1 MNVSL
6 EVVAMSRNAEEV
18 LEAAL
23 ALPEAERAEVVA
35 RLQESIGGFADAEIA
50 AAWEAEIA
58 DRLKAID
65 DGSVELIPAEEVH
78 RELRQK
84 YGFFKG

>member
-1 MNVSL
+1 
-6 EVVAMSRNAEEV
+6 MSHAAEQL
-18 LEAAL
+18 LEAAM
-23 ALPEAERAEVVA
+23 ALPDDERAEVVA
-35 RLQESIGGFADAEIA
+35 RLQESLGGFANAEIA
-50 AAWEAEIA
+50 AEWEAEIA

-78 RELRQK
+78 RELRKK